1 MSGMWHKTLVYLGLV
16 EEPDEHD
23 ALETVVP
30 RGQRTAGHAEGRRG
44 SDAGAGRAE
53 VRALH
58 LQEDRSAHVR
68 AVEGSGARV
77 AIVRA
82 RTFEDAEEVGERFR
96 SHQPVLVDLAEVD
109 REAGQ
114 RLLDFVSGIA
124 FALRGRLA
132 TAGGRA
138 YLLVPTGTELAF
150 EERQRLADLGYRV
163 EGPVASEAES

>member
-1 MSGMWHKTLVYLGLV
+1 MSGMWRKTLVYLGLV

-23 ALETVVP
+23 ALETGDTRGHP
-30 RGQRTAGHAEGRRG
+30 RGEPERYGTDTGQ
-44 SDAGAGRAE
+44 GRAE
-53 VRALH
+53 VRELR
-58 LQEDRSAHVR
+58 QQGDRTAHVR
-68 AVEGSGARV
+68 SVGGSGARV

-96 SHQPVLVDLAEVD
+96 DREPVLLDLAGVD
-109 REAGQ
+109 RDAGQ

-124 FALRGRLA
+124 FGLRGRLV

-138 YLLVPTGTELAF
+138 YLLVPEAAELAF

-163 EGPVASEAES
+163 EGAVASEAES